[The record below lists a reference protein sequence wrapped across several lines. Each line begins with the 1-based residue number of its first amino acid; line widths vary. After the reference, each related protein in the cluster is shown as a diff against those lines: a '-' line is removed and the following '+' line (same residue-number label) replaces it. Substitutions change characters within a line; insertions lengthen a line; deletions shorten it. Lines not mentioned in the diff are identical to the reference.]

1 MLSVTQTGPFD
12 SLSCSYRHTKTLP
25 GNLLYVLLFRLFS
38 WRLCVQCVCVTVG
51 GALSHA
57 RSMLWSL
64 AVWLPPSLFP
74 SHTHAPSLSSRLLSS
89 LPPSLSE
96 PLHHVGY
103 KELRGAED
111 QSVSPT
117 WELMQDCVATQ
128 QAINQPTG
136 KY

>member
-64 AVWLPPSLFP
+64 AVWLPPLSLSLSHTRSLPLFP
-74 SHTHAPSLSSRLLSS
+74 SSF